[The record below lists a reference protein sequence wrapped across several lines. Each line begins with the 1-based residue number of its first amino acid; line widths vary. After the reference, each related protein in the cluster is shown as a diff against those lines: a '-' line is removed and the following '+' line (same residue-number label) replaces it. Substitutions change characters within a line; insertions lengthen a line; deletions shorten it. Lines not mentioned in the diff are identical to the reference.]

1 MKPWPGPDETP
12 KDSAAAGAGRTAVA
26 SPLDPGWIAQQVI
39 SHRRRRGM
47 AQVDL
52 AVAAEWSERSIQR
65 LEKGQLHWVR
75 AIEGGVPATRRQ
87 LAHLGRLGEALGV
100 DLTQEPQSRPMPA
113 ASAVNA
119 RRPVPAESAMAVLAA
134 AAGVA
139 EPAISR
145 PSPPP
150 PPGGRPWWRRTLRL
164 GVLAAAG
171 GALVTGGGLV
181 YATRAVTI
189 SFRSAPRPQ
198 VTTPITATR
207 PAHPHGLQAAA
218 PPWHPVAPAAP
229 PLNSVALVP
238 PAPAA
243 PPIAAAAPGMPAARP
258 PVARLAALQVVTS
271 TAPAPRPQGPQ
282 ASLSTTLVDFG
293 SVPAG
298 STASRTVTLTNTGTS
313 PLHLG
318 VPMVF
323 MATDL
328 DVATDCTNRTLAPGQ
343 HCTFTLTFSP
353 GSGARL
359 NTSVFIND
367 DTPRGR
373 EQIDVRGT
381 SP

>member
-1 MKPWPGPDETP
+1 MNAWPGPDETA
-12 KDSAAAGAGRTAVA
+12 KESGAAATGGTPIG
-26 SPLDPGWIAQQVI
+26 SPVDPGWIAGQVI
-39 SHRRRRGM
+39 SRRRRCGM

-65 LEKGQLHWVR
+65 LEKGQLRWVR

-87 LAHLGRLGEALGV
+87 LAHLGRLGEALDV
-100 DLTQEPQSRPMPA
+100 DLTQGPESRPTPA
-113 ASAVNA
+113 ASAVSA
-119 RRPVPAESAMAVLAA
+119 RRPVPAEPAMAALAA
-134 AAGVA
+134 AAAVG
-139 EPAISR
+139 ESAISR
-145 PSPPP
+145 PSSPP

-171 GALVTGGGLV
+171 GALVTGAGLV
-181 YATRAVTI
+181 YATGAVTI

-207 PAHPHGLQAAA
+207 QAHPHGLQAGA
-218 PPWHPVAPAAP
+218 PPGQPVAPAAP
-229 PLNSVALVP
+229 PPNSVALVP
-238 PAPAA
+238 PAPAVLPTVA
-243 PPIAAAAPGMPAARP
+243 PAPAMPAARQ

-271 TAPAPRPQGPQ
+271 TAPAPRPQ
-282 ASLSTTLVDFG
+282 ASFSTTLVDFG

-298 STASRTVTLTNTGTS
+298 SRVSRTVTLTNTGTG

-318 VPMVF
+318 LPMVF

-353 GSGARL
+353 GSGTRL
-359 NTSVFIND
+359 NASVFIND

-373 EQIDVRGT
+373 EQIDVRGS